1 MHFLRLPT
9 MASQNYTIYDV
20 AKRAEVS
27 ISTVSRV
34 LNAPTKVNP
43 STRAR
48 VLAAIEELSFVPKAE
63 ATARA
68 RKSTGRI
75 GVMAPLF
82 RYPSFVQRLQGVA
95 AQLASAHYELIIY
108 NVDTTEERDLY
119 LSQLTTTRSLD
130 GLIIMAL
137 PFSEEISQRLI
148 ASHLEV
154 VLVEVLHPAF
164 SSIEIDDEEGGELI
178 ADYLVAQGHRRCGF
192 IGDSD
197 APPFAINT
205 SDHRFDGYRKRLE
218 ASGIDLPAHCIAFAP
233 HGLEG
238 AYQKALEMLQ
248 HLERPTAIFA
258 PSDTQAIGVLR
269 AARNCQL
276 QVPNDVAVIGFDDI
290 EIAGYIGLTT
300 VHQPLEESGRV
311 AVELLLARLEDRS
324 RPAQHVRLP
333 LRLVQRETA

>member
-1 MHFLRLPT
+1 
-9 MASQNYTIYDV
+9 MASQNHTIYDV
-20 AKRAEVS
+20 AERAEVS

-34 LNAPTKVNP
+34 LNTPTKVNP
-43 STRAR
+43 ATRAR
-48 VLAAIEELSFVPKAE
+48 VLAAIEELKFVPKAE
-63 ATARA
+63 ASARA
-68 RKSTGRI
+68 RRSTGRI

-95 AQLASAHYELIIY
+95 ARLASAHYELIIY
-108 NVDTTEERDLY
+108 NVDTAEERDLY
-119 LSQLTTTRSLD
+119 LTQLTTTRSLD

-137 PFSEEISQRLI
+137 PFSEKIAQRLI

-154 VLVEVLHPAF
+154 VLVEVAHPAF
-164 SSIEIDDEEGGELI
+164 SSIEIDDVEGGRLI
-178 ADYLVAQGHRRCGF
+178 AEYLVAQGHRRCGF

-205 SDHRFDGYRKRLE
+205 SDHRFDGYRGYLE
-218 ASGIDLPAHCIAFAP
+218 SVGIELPEHCVAFAP

-238 AYQKALEMLQ
+238 AYQKAMEMLA
-248 HLERPTAIFA
+248 HPEAPSAIFA
-258 PSDTQAIGVLR
+258 PSDTQAIGILR
-269 AARNCQL
+269 AARNRQL
-276 QVPNDVAVIGFDDI
+276 QVPSDIAVAGFDDI

-324 RPAQHVRLP
+324 RPPQRIHLP
-333 LRLVQRETA
+333 LRIVQRETA